1 MKEYKD
7 IFFDLDRTLWDFERN
22 LAETFR
28 DLYDEHRLVFLG
40 IDDFDKFFEV
50 YRKINFKLWDEYR
63 KGEITKNYLKVERY
77 HRALLEFGVDERG
90 LATAL
95 SRDYIRLSPMK
106 TNLLPNTIEIL
117 EYLEPKYNMHII
129 TNGFEEVQR
138 LKLERSGLRKYF
150 DKIIISERAGYKKPS
165 PEIFRFSV
173 IKAGAKTE
181 SSIMIGDDLAVD
193 IKGAKDFGMDQV
205 WFNYTGEGADFK
217 PLHTIRD
224 LSELKQI
231 L

>member
-1 MKEYKD
+1 MKVYKD

-28 DLYDEHRLVFLG
+28 DLYDEHRLVHLG
-40 IDDFDKFFEV
+40 IDDFEEFFRVYKEV
-50 YRKINFKLWDEYR
+50 NGKLWDAYR
-63 KGEITKNYLKVERY
+63 KGDITKNYLKVERY
-77 HRALLEFGVDERG
+77 HQSLLAFGVDERG

-95 SRDYIRLSPMK
+95 SRDYIRLSPLK
-106 TNLLPNTIEIL
+106 TNLLPYTIEIL
-117 EYLEPKYNMHII
+117 QYLEPKYKMHII

-165 PEIFRFSV
+165 PQAFEFSV
-173 IKAGAKTE
+173 NKAAAETE

-193 IKGAKDFGMDQV
+193 IQGAMNYGMDQI
-205 WFNYTGEGADFK
+205 WFNFTNEVADFK
-217 PLHTIRD
+217 PTHIIHD